1 MRIGGVVLAAG
12 RSDRAETSKAMFP
25 YGNRTLVAIAA
36 QRLLDAGAG
45 EVVVVIAAPHGP
57 RIAAHLGARFGDP
70 LPGRGVRT
78 VVNPRPEN
86 GMLGSLQSALSR
98 GEAWDAA
105 VVSLVD
111 HPRVRAGTVARLI
124 DAWRAS
130 AAELVR
136 PVHAGHGGH
145 PYVIARSVFP
155 RLLAAPP
162 VIGAR
167 AILHALT
174 DRVDLEVTDPFV
186 LEDLDYETQLRALA
200 DRALAR

>member
-1 MRIGGVVLAAG
+1 MSIGGVVLAAG
-12 RSDRAETSKAMFP
+12 RSDRAGTSKAMFSFE
-25 YGNRTLVAIAA
+25 GRTLVAIAA

-57 RIAAHLGARFGDP
+57 RIAAHLIAHFAGHSAARHSAAH
-70 LPGRGVRT
+70 VRT
-78 VVNPRPEN
+78 VVNPRPED
-86 GMLGSLQSALSR
+86 GMLGSLQRALAR
-98 GEAWDAA
+98 GEGWDAA

-130 AAELVR
+130 EAELVR

-167 AILHALT
+167 AIFHAIT

-186 LEDLDYETQLRALA
+186 LEDLDHQAQLRALG
-200 DRALAR
+200 